1 MRDFDNFINILDKV
15 VSTEVFASAAKKAL
29 FSAETTT
36 DEISII
42 LLRYEVRDLFDF
54 NLLKDLIDNLSI
66 QHRILALVD
75 SIVSLVSD
83 IFEQIQD
90 SIIGLI
96 IDLVISDY
104 GDKRLLGRKLFD
116 TVKPSIENVSI
127 LTLDENCQIK
137 FVVSLTQDYNNP
149 EHRSRHICH
158 IFNSNS
164 SEVRAFLIKV
174 IIDYTLNY
182 FGLFKTIIE
191 EGSFKESNELNQYKE
206 LLNAFNDRFNLSHH
220 CIELNSENFFPDVF
234 EIAHRSEQEFIQ
246 EQIRK
251 YETSQQHSMLKY
263 FKPLTLGRGGGFRRD
278 GKVTPLAKISSSTL
292 VPMMI
297 ASKTP
302 LEQRQFSNMLLKNW
316 TLSTIVR

>member
-158 IFNSNS
+158 IF
-164 SEVRAFLIKV
+164 
-174 IIDYTLNY
+174 
-182 FGLFKTIIE
+182 
-191 EGSFKESNELNQYKE
+191 
-206 LLNAFNDRFNLSHH
+206 
-220 CIELNSENFFPDVF
+220 
-234 EIAHRSEQEFIQ
+234 
-246 EQIRK
+246 
-251 YETSQQHSMLKY
+251 TSVS
-263 FKPLTLGRGGGFRRD
+263 
-278 GKVTPLAKISSSTL
+278 
-292 VPMMI
+292 
-297 ASKTP
+297 
-302 LEQRQFSNMLLKNW
+302 
-316 TLSTIVR
+316 